1 MRKDLAGGDAH
12 IIYNTDLLASRIDD
26 GNAEHLGQIVHTAP
40 SLTRSYMYR
49 GTRPRSDGKG
59 RTQGQQLLCGRGL
72 DFTIGLSLDP
82 VYRYMRSR
90 GLPGRRISN
99 KKDGCSTN
107 VRNRPLL

>member
-1 MRKDLAGGDAH
+1 MARYPGA
-12 IIYNTDLLASRIDD
+12 R
-26 GNAEHLGQIVHTAP
+26 
-40 SLTRSYMYR
+40 RS
-49 GTRPRSDGKG
+49 KG
-59 RTQGQQLLCGRGL
+59 VRQGQLLCGRGL

-82 VYRYMRSR
+82 VCRYMRLR